1 MHPFARPP
9 NPTLWLPLI
18 FNLKCSAQVCKGG
31 GQGDANLRI
40 KFVGSKTLALCLRG
54 SSTLICSSPWEPASM
69 FCFIVGDTLGLFRA
83 EVVQTKA
90 VSSTCLGL
98 AGYNE
103 TLANL
108 DAFRVDLFM
117 AQDTPET
124 GAGSYNVKL
133 IAEVNLIYIIQC

>member
-1 MHPFARPP
+1 
-9 NPTLWLPLI
+9 
-18 FNLKCSAQVCKGG
+18 
-31 GQGDANLRI
+31 
-40 KFVGSKTLALCLRG
+40 
-54 SSTLICSSPWEPASM
+54 M
-69 FCFIVGDTLGLFRA
+69 FCFIVGDTLGLFWA

-90 VSSTCLGL
+90 VSSTCRGL
-98 AGYNE
+98 SGYNE

-133 IAEVNLIYIIQC
+133 IAEVNLIYIIQS